1 MSGSTVTNAAA
12 REVGHVRAKKTMTE
26 PLSEQEFC
34 RCPGDTRIARDG
46 TCTACGKDA
55 SGYYALAHRC
65 VDLRATVAKLT
76 EERDGLRKRVESL
89 NETCAAYKEQTKEL
103 LARLVDESGRRIQ
116 PATTSNAPPVPERQD
131 DRICVVW
138 AEEPGVPVGLQ
149 KTEGSIVVAVGAT
162 VSHVAYYRAQRLSK
176 SLQQFLGQ
184 ESNEDLTRERDQL
197 RAQLAERDAA
207 TARVAELEA
216 QVRYDA
222 QLLRQNTTTVE
233 ELNSLRAQLAE
244 RDAMVAEA
252 KGLLAVAQ
260 STFGGHKSRDWCERR
275 DALLTNTAQAAADYE
290 ARIRAPLEAQVAALM
305 SYVRWLDNHGSLEIE
320 ADDAET
326 MLERYSVAEIKYK
339 DEQQTRFMQGN
350 TAAAAEAHDAGVRRR
365 ATAAV
370 KSVRDEA
377 VKLADHHCVV
387 QVLRWLD
394 RAIAALS
401 TAGKEET

>member
-1 MSGSTVTNAAA
+1 MTNAAA

-26 PLSEQEFC
+26 PPSELDRFHQEFWQELHELGVDVQTQC
-34 RCPGDTRIARDG
+34 DSEWFLTRKEISRRLHFDAEKFSERVEVLSIAEIR
-46 TCTACGKDA
+46 T
-55 SGYYALAHRC
+55 
-65 VDLRATVAKLT
+65 LRATVAKLT

-184 ESNEDLTRERDQL
+184 ESNEDLTRERDHL
-197 RAQLAERDAA
+197 RAQLAERK
-207 TARVAELEA
+207 
-216 QVRYDA
+216 
-222 QLLRQNTTTVE
+222 
-233 ELNSLRAQLAE
+233 AE
-244 RDAMVAEA
+244 RDELRDQLAKLREMNDRQANTIGLLDKKVAEREA
-252 KGLLAVAQ
+252 IL
-260 STFGGHKSRDWCERR
+260 TRERDEALTSVVVLR
-275 DALLTNTAQAAADYE
+275 DALSRHQTKHIKSTFTSSPVCICCTQTYGDGCKADCEIKLALTQTAQAAAAFVASIE
-290 ARIRAPLEAQVAALM
+290 ERVRAEERRRI
-305 SYVRWLDNHGSLEIE
+305 
-320 ADDAET
+320 
-326 MLERYSVAEIKYK
+326 VAEL
-339 DEQQTRFMQGN
+339 TSWSRRFAHVSDPN
-350 TAAAAEAHDAGVRRR
+350 TAVEVAR
-365 ATAAV
+365 
-370 KSVRDEA
+370 
-377 VKLADHHCVV
+377 
-387 QVLRWLD
+387 QFD

>member
-1 MSGSTVTNAAA
+1 MST
-12 REVGHVRAKKTMTE
+12 TE
-26 PLSEQEFC
+26 PSSIEEVEREL
-34 RCPGDTRIARDG
+34 RIVLHRIQCVDRDG
-46 TCTACGKDA
+46 NNAEDWLDELVQ
-55 SGYYALAHRC
+55 SY
-65 VDLRATVAKLT
+65 RATVAKLT
-76 EERDGLRKRVESL
+76 E
-89 NETCAAYKEQTKEL
+89 
-103 LARLVDESGRRIQ
+103 
-116 PATTSNAPPVPERQD
+116 
-131 DRICVVW
+131 
-138 AEEPGVPVGLQ
+138 
-149 KTEGSIVVAVGAT
+149 
-162 VSHVAYYRAQRLSK
+162 
-176 SLQQFLGQ
+176 
-184 ESNEDLTRERDQL
+184 
-197 RAQLAERDAA
+197 ERDAA

-216 QVRYDA
+216 QVRYDV
-222 QLLRQNTTTVE
+222 QLLRQKTASVE
-233 ELNSLRAQLAE
+233 EFNSLRAQLAE